1 MAFARRAYDFLM
13 SEILSEHPGRGTSDF
28 WPDYTVGFLST
39 REQEDDEDEDDDDN
53 AHEDSDDDEEDDE
66 GYSE

>member
-13 SEILSEHPGRGTSDF
+13 SEILTEHPGNGTSDF
-28 WPDYTVGFLST
+28 WPDYAVGFLST

-53 AHEDSDDDEEDDE
+53 PQEHGGDDEEE